1 MKIYIVQLTGATD
14 INGIGNITN
23 KFSLMINKY

>member
-1 MKIYIVQLTGATD
+1 MKKYTVQLTDATD

-23 KFSLMINKY
+23 KFSFMINKC